1 MLQASPPR
9 LDPAWV
15 YLFDAAETV
24 FVDGRE
30 VSPTLVFINQG
41 RNVWSQEFLGTLLL
55 VDSTRVQE
63 LLDVAYERSIPIV
76 ALPKSEFF
84 RRLKAQTN
92 LAHATN

>member
-24 FVDGRE
+24 TVDGQE

-41 RNVWSQEFLGTLLL
+41 RNVWSQEFLDTLFL
-55 VDSTRVQE
+55 VNGSRVQE
-63 LLDVAYERSIPIV
+63 LLTLAYERNIPII

>member
-15 YLFDAAETV
+15 YLFDAAETI

-30 VSPTLVFINQG
+30 VSPTIVLIHQG
-41 RNVWSQEFLGTLLL
+41 RDVWSQEFLDTLLL
-55 VDSTRVQE
+55 VSGSRVQE
-63 LLDVAYERSIPIV
+63 LLHVAYDQHIPII

-84 RRLKAQTN
+84 RRLKSQTN